1 LLVPELPGL
10 GELDRREPTK
20 CAVGSLVIVFVSPVL
35 EEHLRFE
42 ETVELLTVQ
51 EFITQTSVERFDPS
65 VLPGLTGQSWLREM

>member
-42 ETVELLTVQ
+42 KTVELLTV
-51 EFITQTSVERFDPS
+51 EELVTQTSVERFDPA
-65 VLPGLTGQSWLREM
+65 VLPG